1 MTVLLLVGVMVSWI
15 PGMIQLVVY
24 GIAKLIFRHSDKEK
38 VYSCCLAINAVICF
52 MFAYWLLVSDDDDF
66 LPGLIGMGAFVGFGI
81 SIGIMTLYHLFKK
94 KKNDKNT
101 DISESEETTNDTVT
115 DNEESEDEYLSFIND
130 GSGQFKNNE

>member
-1 MTVLLLVGVMVSWI
+1 MAVLLLVGGMVSWI
-15 PGMIQLVVY
+15 PGMIQLVIY

-94 KKNDKNT
+94 KNDKNT

-115 DNEESEDEYLSFIND
+115 DNEESEDEYLPFIND